1 MLFYSVQWSRRFAV
15 ILSAAKD
22 LSHPLYKIL
31 RRKAPQ
37 NDRLS
42 ILDAKGAR
50 VTFDREHSCCFTGHR
65 PQKLPWGMNE
75 DDPRCLALKREI
87 AARLDA
93 VYELGYR
100 RFLCGMAIGCDMYFA
115 EAVLAL
121 REKYGDVTLE
131 AAIPFGDQP
140 GRWSQKLRLRYNNLI
155 DSADQVTVLQY
166 GYTPDCMMRRNR
178 YMVDHASLLLAC
190 YDGRP
195 GGTMNTILYAERN
208 EVKVLVIEIET

>member
-1 MLFYSVQWSRRFAV
+1 
-15 ILSAAKD
+15 
-22 LSHPLYKIL
+22 
-31 RRKAPQ
+31 
-37 NDRLS
+37 
-42 ILDAKGAR
+42 
-50 VTFDREHSCCFTGHR
+50 
-65 PQKLPWGMNE
+65 MNE

>member
-42 ILDAKGAR
+42 ILDAEGAR

-140 GRWSQKLRLRYNNLI
+140 GRWSQKLRLRYNKLI

>member
-1 MLFYSVQWSRRFAV
+1 
-15 ILSAAKD
+15 
-22 LSHPLYKIL
+22 
-31 RRKAPQ
+31 
-37 NDRLS
+37 
-42 ILDAKGAR
+42 
-50 VTFDREHSCCFTGHR
+50 
-65 PQKLPWGMNE
+65 MNE

-140 GRWSQKLRLRYNNLI
+140 GRWSQKLRLRYNRLI